1 MALAAFDTHTFVK
14 RLTKVGMPIEQA
26 EVLSEEQARLINDRL
41 ATQNGLSRLEAGL
54 RGDTEKLG
62 AELRH
67 EIRDLRKVMDAKH
80 ESLRHEIGDLRKD
93 MDAKFA
99 GVDARFAGID
109 ARFTGLEERLN
120 SRFDKL
126 LLQLTFRLGGVIVA
140 TLTALSLLS
149 KIFH

>member
-67 EIRDLRKVMDAKH
+67 EIRDLRKVMDAK
-80 ESLRHEIGDLRKD
+80 
-93 MDAKFA
+93 FA